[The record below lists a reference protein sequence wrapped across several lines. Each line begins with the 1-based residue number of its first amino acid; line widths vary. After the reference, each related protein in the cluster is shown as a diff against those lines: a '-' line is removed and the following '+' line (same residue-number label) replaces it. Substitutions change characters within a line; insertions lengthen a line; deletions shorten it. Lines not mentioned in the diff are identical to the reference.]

1 MKNEELNAF
10 LEKLEVYYQHLRKN
24 KDSLIAK
31 IYGVYTFSS
40 KDSKQHLF
48 LMRNIASCPKE
59 FIIRTYDL
67 KGSTY
72 DREVL

>member
-1 MKNEELNAF
+1 MIIKTMKNEELNAF

-40 KDSKQHLF
+40 KDSK
-48 LMRNIASCPKE
+48 
-59 FIIRTYDL
+59 
-67 KGSTY
+67 
-72 DREVL
+72 